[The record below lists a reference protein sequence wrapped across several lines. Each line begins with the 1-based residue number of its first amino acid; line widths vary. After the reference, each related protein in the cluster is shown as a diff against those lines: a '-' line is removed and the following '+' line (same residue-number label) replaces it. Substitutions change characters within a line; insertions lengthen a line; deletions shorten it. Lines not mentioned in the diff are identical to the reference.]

1 MEKYL
6 STATDIANI
15 TGKSLP
21 AITKFFK
28 DHSHK
33 QGKRVLLQK
42 AKVQE
47 YLQKQGHNYD
57 FLYSVHVNLRGAS
70 CKSSTTTIIA
80 SRLASLGYKVAVID
94 ADPQASASLAL
105 GYVSKDEDSILIDV
119 IDNPSTLLSSLKM
132 IEEGL
137 YLLPSNL
144 GNTVLDNV
152 LGSHPAKQKSAI
164 ADLVLTLKK
173 NGFTAVLVDC
183 PPSLGSSV
191 ISAIASIPQ
200 ANGML
205 LIPTVS
211 DVFSLKGIQLLT
223 SEAKKIWS
231 SFGLQQPDIKILFS
245 RFDGRE
251 RLSLEAWSYLQKHS
265 EFSKY
270 LLPTYIKTDS
280 NIPKS
285 QKFGETIFSMAQKT
299 SGKEDY
305 DNLILDLTKMNR
317 IKDHNINTRAT
328 QTEGLE
334 NVL

>member
-6 STATDIANI
+6 CTATDIANI

-28 DHSHK
+28 DNSHK

-42 AKVQE
+42 SKVRE
-47 YLQKQGHNYD
+47 YLQKHGHNFD

-70 CKSSTTTIIA
+70 CKSTSTTVIA
-80 SRLASLGYKVAVID
+80 SRLASLGYKVAVLD
-94 ADPQASASLAL
+94 QDPQSSASLAF

-119 IDNPSTLLSSLKM
+119 IENPASLMSSLKM

-173 NGFTAVLVDC
+173 NGFDAVLIDC

-200 ANGML
+200 VGGSL
-205 LIPTVS
+205 FIPTVS

-231 SFGLQQPDIKILFS
+231 SFGLQQPDIKILFA

-251 RLSLEAWSYLQKHS
+251 RLSLEAWSYLQKHT

-280 NIPKS
+280 SIPKS
-285 QKFGETIFSMAQKT
+285 QKFGETLYAQTQKS

-305 DNLILDLTKMNR
+305 DNLILDLTKLNR
-317 IKDHNINTRAT
+317 LRDQSFNVRTS
-328 QTEGLE
+328 QEGVE